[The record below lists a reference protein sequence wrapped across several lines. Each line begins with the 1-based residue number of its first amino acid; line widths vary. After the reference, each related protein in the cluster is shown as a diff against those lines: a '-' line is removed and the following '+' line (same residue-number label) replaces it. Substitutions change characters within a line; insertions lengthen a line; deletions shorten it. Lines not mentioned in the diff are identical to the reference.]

1 MTAIRSAALANRIAK
16 IPLARTVKR
25 FLTRALQPLIRLLNR
40 SDLRIIENFAP
51 FCPGSAGSDRM
62 RASLTILSAQ
72 QTFPFLV
79 DFLRATGREVPAL
92 IEAEDFE
99 PDQAASSAAA
109 ALKSL
114 FDRYGS
120 DKAAAHNY
128 HLIYRHILPRPDE
141 IEAMLEIGLG
151 TNHVDVASH
160 MGRDGRPGA
169 SLRAFRDYL
178 PRAQVFGADIDRR
191 ILFAEDRI
199 ETFFVD
205 QTQPASVA
213 ALAAQLPAELDLII
227 DDGLHSP
234 NANIAVLTM
243 ALSKVKV
250 GGWVVIE
257 DIDRAAL
264 PIWQAVAATMPGNY
278 ECALINTARAL
289 MFTARRIT

>member
-1 MTAIRSAALANRIAK
+1 MTTIRSGALANRIAK

-25 FLTRALQPLIRLLNR
+25 SATRALQPLTRLLNR
-40 SDLRIIENFAP
+40 CDLRIIESFAP
-51 FCPGSAGSDRM
+51 FCPGSAGSDRL

-72 QTFPFLV
+72 QTFPFLL
-79 DFLRATGREVPAL
+79 DFLRATGRGVPAL

-99 PDQAASSAAA
+99 ADQAASPAAA
-109 ALKSL
+109 QLKLL

-120 DKAAAHNY
+120 DKATAHNY
-128 HLIYRHILPRPDE
+128 HLIYGRILPRPDE
-141 IEAMLEIGLG
+141 VEAMLEIGLG
-151 TNHVDVASH
+151 TNNVDVPSH

-169 SLRAFRDYL
+169 SLRAFRDHL

-199 ETFFVD
+199 KTFFVD
-205 QTQPASVA
+205 QTQPATVA

-227 DDGLHSP
+227 DDGLHAP

-257 DIDRAAL
+257 DIDRSAL
-264 PIWQAVAATMPGNY
+264 PIWQLVAATMPGTY
-278 ECALINTARAL
+278 KCTLINTARAL
-289 MFTARRIT
+289 VFTARRTA